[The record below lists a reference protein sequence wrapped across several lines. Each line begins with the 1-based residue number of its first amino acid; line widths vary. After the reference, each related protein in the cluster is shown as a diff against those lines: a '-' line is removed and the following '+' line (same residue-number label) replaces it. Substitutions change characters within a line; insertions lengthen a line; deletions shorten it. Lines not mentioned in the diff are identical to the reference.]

1 LSSRITEA
9 LQQALQASQPE
20 LEAEAQD
27 QKTIASDREGWTSD
41 PEMTVHEKVLGW
53 STADPADHDGLSQ
66 WEGRNED
73 DAGGERPQTPALDI
87 NNTPDQQDGAEGEE
101 PGDSSDNLKPTLPE
115 VDMAR
120 INFVINT
127 SSFSW
132 LLKAVQSRSQ
142 LDYAAADILDSIRTA
157 ASSCLNEYRGN
168 RALRSQKAVMRM
180 AWDPRAFLE
189 QQGYE
194 RINALRTAITINGS
208 AAEAQLLSCESY
220 VKQTW
225 PLTGETVLEALTA
238 ATDVDPATPVTRTM
252 FDGLQLS
259 LQLEDGSVRVECSGL
274 FDSIVEVAEVLSWI
288 GAALRESSVP
298 GKITHSIASLRFD
311 EKATYKDSSVQLLLS
326 FTEEELPSTSAASLE
341 GSCWLH
347 GFLNNPV
354 IAKGFPVTHRPNAM
368 MGLEMPLEVMA
379 LLVDAPQLTVFN
391 NRALLKG
398 FNAAV
403 FPTAYA
409 ENLIK
414 WHFILNED
422 GERLRYGDKR
432 TMESPQVA
440 PSEAT
445 SRIREARHI
454 LGWATAAAYNIG
466 ECSLSQF
473 HIPMPRA

>member
-1 LSSRITEA
+1 
-9 LQQALQASQPE
+9 
-20 LEAEAQD
+20 
-27 QKTIASDREGWTSD
+27 
-41 PEMTVHEKVLGW
+41 MTAHEKVWGW
-53 STADPADHDGLSQ
+53 STTDPADQDVLSQ
-66 WEGRNED
+66 WEERNDADGED
-73 DAGGERPQTPALDI
+73 F
-87 NNTPDQQDGAEGEE
+87 
-101 PGDSSDNLKPTLPE
+101 GDSSDNLKPTLPE

-120 INFVINT
+120 INFVVNT

-142 LDYAAADILDSIRTA
+142 LDYATADVLDSIKTF

-194 RINALRTAITINGS
+194 GIDNLRTAITISGS

-238 ATDVDPATPVTRTM
+238 ATELEAEPDTPVTRTL
-252 FDGLQLS
+252 FDGLQLL
-259 LQLEDGSVRVECSGL
+259 LQVEDGSVRVECTGL
-274 FDSIVEVAEVLSWI
+274 LESIVEVAEVLSWI

-298 GKITHSIASLRFD
+298 GKIAHSIASVRVD
-311 EKATYKDSSVQLLLS
+311 EKAIHKDSSVQLLLS
-326 FTEEELPSTSAASLE
+326 FAEEDISVTSAARP
-341 GSCWLH
+341 GGGCWLH

-354 IAKGFPVTHRPNAM
+354 ITKGFPITLRPNATP
-368 MGLEMPLEVMA
+368 GLEIPMEVMA

-391 NRALLKG
+391 NRVLLKG

-403 FPTAYA
+403 FPTVYA
-409 ENLIK
+409 DNLIK

-422 GERLRYGDKR
+422 GERLRYGDQR
-432 TMESPQVA
+432 ILESPQMA
-440 PSEAT
+440 PLEAT
-445 SRIREARHI
+445 SLLREARHI
-454 LGWATAAAYNIG
+454 LGWTTAAAYNIG
-466 ECSLSQF
+466 EWFLSHF
-473 HIPMPRA
+473 HIPIP